1 MSVPLLTV
9 IVPAYNSEDYLDRAL
24 TTLVGYGDELEAII
38 VNDGSK
44 DRTAQI
50 ADEWAARYPSVR
62 VIHQENKGHGGAVNA
77 GLAAATGT
85 HVRVVDS
92 DDWLDRRATNAVL
105 DVLREEREVGRDL
118 DMLVTN
124 YVYDKQGKSVK
135 AVIRYRNVLPRGR
148 TFGWA
153 DLRRCRYDQYLMMHA
168 LTMRTEVVRASGLV
182 MPEHTFYVDYLY
194 SFVPLPYVSTI
205 RYLDVDLYHYFIG
218 RDDQSV
224 NEKVMITRL
233 DQLARVN
240 EAMARA
246 LPPRAEVEDKLW
258 RYMVHYL
265 RINAVVCSVMAQ
277 LLRHTRAPGAQGT
290 DLGDHGPDQPRGHGS
305 TAPGPARRPRAPRV
319 ADARARR
326 LQGRGGGPR
335 LQLRDAV
342 SARRAPAPSGGR

>member
-1 MSVPLLTV
+1 MSTPLLTV

-44 DRTAQI
+44 DRTAEI
-50 ADEWAARYPSVR
+50 ADDWAARYPSVR

-92 DDWLDRRATNAVL
+92 DDWLDRRAANAVL
-105 DVLREEREVGRDL
+105 DVLREEREAGRDL
-118 DMLVTN
+118 DLLVTN
-124 YVYDKQGKSVK
+124 YVYEKQGKAHKVT
-135 AVIRYRNVLPRGR
+135 IRYRNVLPRGR
-148 TFGWA
+148 TFGWGE
-153 DLRRCRYDQYLMMHA
+153 LGRCRYDQYLMMHA
-168 LTMRTEVVRASGLV
+168 LTMRTDVVRSSGLV

-194 SFVPLPYVSTI
+194 SFVPLPYVRTI
-205 RYLDVDLYHYFIG
+205 RYLDVDLYRYFIG

-240 EAMARA
+240 RAMTEALPARA
-246 LPPRAEVEDKLW
+246 DVEDKLW

-277 LLRHTRAPGAQGT
+277 LSGTPEHLALKEEIWETMDDINSEATERLRK
-290 DLGDHGPDQPRGHGS
+290 DLLAGLVRHAS
-305 TAPGPARRPRAPRV
+305 PAV
-319 ADARARR
+319 V
-326 LQGRGGGPR
+326 RGGY
-335 LQLRDAV
+335 
-342 SARRAPAPSGGR
+342 RAAGFVLGFN